1 MPVSASDLSDGVV
14 LLRHP
19 RASDE
24 REYLGLRRD
33 SRGFLEPW
41 EPFAANAMGEPDP
54 SIDCFSEDWFARYLS
69 SANSERTRRFLVCR
83 VDDGAIVGQCSFGEI
98 IRGPLQQAFLGYWV
112 GRAFARRGYM
122 SRALRLALSHAFEGL
137 RLHRV
142 EANIQP
148 QNAASIALA
157 NRVGFRKEGFS
168 PRYLQIQGVWADH
181 ERWAMTAE
189 EYRGKR
195 GENGEKKM

>member
-1 MPVSASDLSDGVV
+1 MPPASVLSDGVV

-24 REYLGLRRD
+24 REYLALRRD
-33 SRGFLEPW
+33 SRGFLESW
-41 EPFAANAMGEPDP
+41 EPFAANANGDPDP
-54 SIDCFSEDWFARYLS
+54 AIDCFSEDWFARYLS
-69 SANSERTRRFLVCR
+69 SAHSDRTRRFLVCR
-83 VDDGAIVGQCSFGEI
+83 VEDGAIVGQCSLGEI

-122 SRALRLALSHAFEGL
+122 TRALRLVLAHAFEEL

-157 NRVGFRKEGFS
+157 RRVGFRREGFS
-168 PRYLQIQGVWADH
+168 PRYLQIQGAWADH
-181 ERWAMTAE
+181 ERWAMTVE
-189 EYRGKR
+189 ESRER
-195 GENGEKKM
+195 RTE